1 MMAQALRNDLVA
13 LQEAN
18 RPLEETAGMYIEG
31 EGASLTL
38 DDLNETERSAA
49 LIGASPDAFKPIPWM
64 NQRARAFQPPEPAAQ
79 LIARLRACRPLHVAA
94 EEQQPRRPPRAEDR
108 GVQGSLPVLEP
119 REDSRGSAGARGRA

>member
-1 MMAQALRNDLVA
+1 MSIRPGGPPSHRPASPSAVPMMAQALRNDLAA

-64 NQRARAFQPPEPAAQ
+64 NQRARAFQPPNP
-79 LIARLRACRPLHVAA
+79 RP
-94 EEQQPRRPPRAEDR
+94 
-108 GVQGSLPVLEP
+108 S
-119 REDSRGSAGARGRA
+119 